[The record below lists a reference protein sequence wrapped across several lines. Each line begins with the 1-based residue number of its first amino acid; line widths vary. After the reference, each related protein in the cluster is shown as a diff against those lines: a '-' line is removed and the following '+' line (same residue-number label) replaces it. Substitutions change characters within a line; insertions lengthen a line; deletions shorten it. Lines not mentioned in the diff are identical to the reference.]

1 MFLSQQPSCPTLL
14 KFLVSSPFESAAE
27 FVVLHLMDEALYD
40 FTLPYF
46 FDFVTEHV
54 ALTLFIKILSALKAL
69 FSAMLTKDCY
79 LFFAH
84 HSSYILLSTCSEIV
98 IMLKTILKT

>member
-14 KFLVSSPFESAAE
+14 KIFVSSTSESVAE
-27 FVVLHLMDEALYD
+27 FVVLHLTNKALYD

-46 FDFVTEHV
+46 SDFVAEHV
-54 ALTLFIKILSALKAL
+54 ALTLFIKIPSALKAL

-79 LFFAH
+79 LFLHIIPYTFFSQPAVR
-84 HSSYILLSTCSEIV
+84 L
-98 IMLKTILKT
+98 

>member
-69 FSAMLTKDCY
+69 CY
-79 LFFAH
+79 AH
-84 HSSYILLSTCSEIV
+84 KRLLSFFCTSFLIHSA
-98 IMLKTILKT
+98 LNLQ